1 MKGWGHEASR
11 GLGQSAKGPPPA
23 RAPTPAPQQAGLPS
37 MHVPGR
43 TQVSMARGGQMTA
56 RLLRDSFVGWT
67 GFLKPLRMCLLGC
80 VLSEFPA

>member
-1 MKGWGHEASR
+1 
-11 GLGQSAKGPPPA
+11 
-23 RAPTPAPQQAGLPS
+23 

-43 TQVSMARGGQMTA
+43 TQVSMACGGQMTA
-56 RLLRDSFVGWT
+56 GLLSNSFVGWT